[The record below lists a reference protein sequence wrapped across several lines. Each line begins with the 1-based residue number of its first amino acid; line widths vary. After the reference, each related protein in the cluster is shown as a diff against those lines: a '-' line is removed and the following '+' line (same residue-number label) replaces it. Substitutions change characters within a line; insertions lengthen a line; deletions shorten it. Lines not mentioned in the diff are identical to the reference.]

1 MCLDFNVTANT
12 HSASAI
18 ASTEKENFPF
28 AHVRVKRR
36 RTPIVCPCSCLTKI
50 LIVTKQLL
58 NTDLTSRGGKRFI
71 FLINGSQKKKPSVLF
86 QTAYIFFTKQ

>member
-71 FLINGSQKKKPSVLF
+71 FLINGSQKKNRPFCFKLHTF
-86 QTAYIFFTKQ
+86 FFTKQ